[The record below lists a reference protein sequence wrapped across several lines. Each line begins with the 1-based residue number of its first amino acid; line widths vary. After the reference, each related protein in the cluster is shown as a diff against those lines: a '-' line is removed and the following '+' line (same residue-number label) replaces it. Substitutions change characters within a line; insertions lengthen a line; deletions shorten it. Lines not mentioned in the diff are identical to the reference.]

1 VVFLILVVVWA
12 IVLGPSLLKRRV
24 QRANRDS
31 IGDFHRQL
39 RVLQRAGPTIVQPV
53 HRLDTTLPSTQ
64 VAHRPLR
71 GDGSGLL
78 VVRPDAAVPS
88 SSRTESTSESRRPDP
103 YFHSEACRRRRDV
116 LVVLL
121 LTVFGTALLG
131 LMPVARP
138 LLVVAGVAFCA
149 LAAYLVLLVRLSN
162 RARERESKLRY
173 LPRPSDREPMISG
186 RRVAA
191 R

>member
-1 VVFLILVVVWA
+1 VVFLILVVAWA
-12 IVLGPSLLKRRV
+12 VVLGPSLLRRRI
-24 QRANRDS
+24 QRPSRDS

-53 HRLDTTLPSTQ
+53 HRLDTRLPSTQ
-64 VAHRPLR
+64 IAHRPLR
-71 GDGSGLL
+71 GSGTGLL

-88 SSRTESTSESRRPDP
+88 GSRSEATSHSRRPDP
-103 YFHSEACRRRRDV
+103 YFHADACKRRRDV
-116 LVVLL
+116 LIVLL
-121 LTVFGTALLG
+121 VTLVGTGVLG
-131 LMPVARP
+131 MMPVARP

-149 LAAYLVLLVRLSN
+149 LTAYLVLLVQLSN

-173 LPRPSDREPMISG
+173 LPGPSDREPMISA